1 MGAMIQ
7 SADAHS
13 TRATTGRTDATL
25 LDLVRRD
32 PVDIGAFDELID
44 RYWRRLFARCQ
55 LLTQDAEL
63 AADLAQETWCR
74 VLRARHDLKP
84 DGNFPGYLR
93 TIATNLWRD
102 WNRASRRRRGM
113 SPADGP
119 SIDSTIQLGDGD
131 SGEFVD
137 MLADPHTLNAE
148 EQAQLA
154 IDVDRALAAL
164 SPRVREV
171 IVARFIDGESA
182 AQIGKRHGRTEQTI
196 TTWLRQGKAELCVP
210 LGAWAVPNA

>member
-7 SADAHS
+7 YADAHS
-13 TRATTGRTDATL
+13 TRATGPTDATL

-63 AADLAQETWCR
+63 TADLAQETWCR

-102 WNRASRRRRGM
+102 WNRASRRGRGM

-119 SIDSTIQLGDGD
+119 SIDSTIQLGNGD

-137 MLADPHTLNAE
+137 VLADPHTLNAE

-171 IVARFIDGESA
+171 VVARFIDGESA

-196 TTWLRQGKAELCVP
+196 TTWLRQGIAELRVL

>member
-7 SADAHS
+7 SADAH

-74 VLRARHDLKP
+74 VLRACHDLKP

-102 WNRASRRRRGM
+102 WNRASRRGRGM

-137 MLADPHTLNAE
+137 VLADPHTLNAE

-196 TTWLRQGKAELCVP
+196 TTWLRQGIAELRVP